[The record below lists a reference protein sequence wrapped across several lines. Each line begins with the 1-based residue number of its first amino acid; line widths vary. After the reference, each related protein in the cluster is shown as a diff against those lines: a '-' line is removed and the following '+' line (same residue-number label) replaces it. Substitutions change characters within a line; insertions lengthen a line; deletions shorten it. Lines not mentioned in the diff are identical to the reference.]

1 MAAIKQPKL
10 CYMTTIP
17 STFNFLKGQIGFMK
31 SKGFGVVGITSP
43 TPEVKDIE
51 LRERIHV
58 DTVPMTREITP
69 VKDLMALLRIIRIFR
84 KQRPAILNASTPKAS
99 LLGVLAARITHVPV
113 IIYTLRGL
121 PFVTK
126 RGIQRYMLIFIE
138 WIVCR
143 LSHRV
148 ITTSYSTKSILLKN
162 RISSGKKIYM
172 SGKGTAN
179 GIDCTKAFNLEAMNP
194 EAKNKTRQQYGIQP
208 FDYVVGYVGRIVYE
222 KGIEELAE
230 AWALLKMQ
238 YPNLY
243 LMIVGEQEPQDS
255 VSSDVMEMLFKD
267 DHVVFTGHQ
276 KNVAEYY
283 IAMDL
288 HVLPSHREGLGLT
301 PLEAGA
307 MEIPSVVTNIDGL
320 KETVINEKT
329 GIKVPV
335 KDPVKL
341 AEAIDSLLKDPEKA
355 RRFGQTAREMVQKK
369 FRPEIIWNELLQHYL
384 SVLKQ
389 QMNSNPL

>member
-1 MAAIKQPKL
+1 
-10 CYMTTIP
+10 
-17 STFNFLKGQIGFMK
+17 
-31 SKGFGVVGITSP
+31 
-43 TPEVKDIE
+43 
-51 LRERIHV
+51 
-58 DTVPMTREITP
+58 
-69 VKDLMALLRIIRIFR
+69 
-84 KQRPAILNASTPKAS
+84 
-99 LLGVLAARITHVPV
+99 
-113 IIYTLRGL
+113 
-121 PFVTK
+121 
-126 RGIQRYMLIFIE
+126 
-138 WIVCR
+138 
-143 LSHRV
+143 
-148 ITTSYSTKSILLKN
+148 
-162 RISSGKKIYM
+162 M